1 MASTF
6 VKLVGLSIN
15 GLSYISKNYAANKAL
30 SLFSKPRKGQ
40 ISKTQA
46 EFLETSVKET
56 LYYNSFEIIT
66 YKWPGTKQT
75 ILMVHGWESNSGRW
89 KPLVKHLKKK
99 NYTIICLD
107 APAHGNSGSQY
118 FNAILYS
125 EFINVVAQTF
135 KPDVIIGHSV
145 GGMATVFF
153 QHKYQLENL
162 KKLVLLGAPSEFTGI
177 FKNYTDMLN
186 YNQRVIKQLNKIIL
200 KRFGAL
206 PESFS
211 TARYITKIDT
221 EGLIIHD
228 EEDNIIPY
236 NDALLINKNYKNST
250 LISTK
255 GLGHSLN
262 HKSVTL
268 HISEFIDD

>member
-1 MASTF
+1 MASIF

-15 GLSYISKNYAANKAL
+15 GLSYISKNYAADKAL

-40 ISKTQA
+40 ITKIQT
-46 EFLETSVKET
+46 EFLKTSVKET
-56 LYYNSFEIIT
+56 LYYDSHKIMT
-66 YKWPGTKQT
+66 YKWPGNKQT
-75 ILMVHGWESNSGRW
+75 ILLAHGWESNSGRW

-99 NYTIICLD
+99 HYTIICLD
-107 APAHGNSGSQY
+107 APAHGNSGSAH

-125 EFINVVAQTF
+125 EFINIAAQHF
-135 KPDVIIGHSV
+135 KPDIIIGHSV
-145 GGMATVFF
+145 GGMAAVFF
-153 QHKYQLENL
+153 QHKYQLQHL
-162 KKLVLLGAPSEFTGI
+162 KKLVLLGAPSEFTGV
-177 FKNYTDMLN
+177 FKSYTDMLS
-186 YNQRVIKQLNKIIL
+186 YNQRVIKQINKIIL
-200 KRFGAL
+200 ERFGAL

-211 TARYITKIDT
+211 TATYIKKIDA

-228 EEDNIIPY
+228 EDDKIIPY
-236 NDALLINKNYKNST
+236 NDALLIKNNYKNSQ
-250 LISTK
+250 LITTK